1 MLKPVVKQTFKS
13 VNTPKAP
20 RSSMT
25 NRVSTVTPCQPLN
38 LQKFIPQLGKHERR
52 VSAVMFGLAL
62 SMGIAN
68 FPTQRIDTLAMAN
81 ESDPDT
87 ASKSVKPV
95 TEPSIDRVVTK
106 LVTDISLMR
115 SHPEHRP
122 QVKLAQSISP
132 KFQAAPVVDRTSTRS
147 WQSSSQLT
155 IPIDVPSPRSQQFQ
169 FVPNTQAYFNPNVT
183 GPDGDLADPHNRF
196 PQTKT
201 GITNLGFA
209 WPTKG
214 TVTSHFGRR
223 WGKMH
228 QGIDIA
234 APVGTPVQAAA
245 DGTVRNAS
253 WHSGGYGNLI
263 EVQHGDGTVTRY
275 GHNSRLLVSVGQVV
289 KQGQQIAEMG
299 STGHSTGSHLHFEIR
314 PIGGSAVNPIALL
327 KSNS

>member
-1 MLKPVVKQTFKS
+1 MLKPVVKQTVKS
-13 VNTPKAP
+13 VNTPNAP
-20 RSSMT
+20 RNSMT
-25 NRVSTVTPCQPLN
+25 NRVSTVTPRQPLN
-38 LQKFIPQLGKHERR
+38 LQKFIPQLGKHGRK

-68 FPTQRIDTLAMAN
+68 FPTQRFDTLVMAN

-87 ASKSVKPV
+87 ASKSLQPV
-95 TEPSIDRVVTK
+95 TDPSIDRVIAK
-106 LVTDISLMR
+106 LVSDISLMR
-115 SHPEHRP
+115 SHPENRP
-122 QVKLAQSISP
+122 QVKLTQSISP
-132 KFQAAPVVDRTSTRS
+132 NFQTSPVVDRTSIRS
-147 WQSSSQLT
+147 WQSNSQLT
-155 IPIDVPSPRSQQFQ
+155 IPIDVPSPRSQKFK
-169 FVPNTQAYFNPNVT
+169 FVPNAQAYFNPNVT
-183 GPDGDLADPHNRF
+183 GSDGDLADPSNRF

-201 GITNLGFA
+201 GATNLGFA

-223 WGKMH
+223 WGRMH

-245 DGTVRNAS
+245 DGTISSAG

-263 EVQHGDGTVTRY
+263 EVKHSDGTLTRY